1 MGKKG
6 GKKAKGPTY
15 YVTDEHVMPF
25 GFRANDIIK
34 TPLGLTGTVIGVKY
48 EQPEQKVGGKL
59 WVGTMRLAPRR
70 SFAGSVVVR
79 RRGVVLKSHARTRRL
94 TRLPFSLPMRFLCT
108 PVLLSTISTET
119 ASPFSRLCN

>member
-59 WVGTMRLAPRR
+59 WVGTMPTRAATLLRGIRRCPSSRGRAEEPRSNAASHSVAVFLAD
-70 SFAGSVVVR
+70 A
-79 RRGVVLKSHARTRRL
+79 
-94 TRLPFSLPMRFLCT
+94 LPLH
-108 PVLLSTISTET
+108 
-119 ASPFSRLCN
+119 ASPPLHDFHRNRVALLPTL